1 MCSAI
6 RRGRN
11 RHLESFARVAAPLP
25 WPAPNPREQIKNTP
39 PRRIAFAQVCV
50 PLLIPSTC
58 PLSVPHLPFPRLITL
73 PSPSPN
79 LVLKKRRRPRASAT
93 ATSRVS
99 HGRLRLSRGLRP
111 GRASKQK
118 NNPPRRVAFAQG
130 FTQRDKT
137 TESEV
142 LAREQRQKRATAT
155 RRPVT
160 RVACHLAADRALWCI
175 KLICVQFTL
184 SAI

>member
-1 MCSAI
+1 MACAQSA
-6 RRGRN
+6 RTNQKHPTTQN
-11 RHLESFARVAAPLP
+11 RFRSSLRPPSHPVHLSPFRSPFTFPL
-25 WPAPNPREQIKNTP
+25 
-39 PRRIAFAQVCV
+39 
-50 PLLIPSTC
+50 
-58 PLSVPHLPFPRLITL
+58 LITL

-142 LAREQRQKRATAT
+142 LARTQRQKRATAT

-160 RVACHLAADRALWCI
+160 RVACHLAADRALWRI

>member
-111 GRASKQK
+111 GRASKLTCGSVVGTFFFHPSYWTWCRFPASRTTGRK
-118 NNPPRRVAFAQG
+118 KCLRTSSSPR
-130 FTQRDKT
+130 
-137 TESEV
+137 ESWSASF
-142 LAREQRQKRATAT
+142 LGQ
-155 RRPVT
+155 
-160 RVACHLAADRALWCI
+160 CICLAALATGAL
-175 KLICVQFTL
+175 
-184 SAI
+184 